1 MPAERFTKKANTPK
15 RKRQWQHVYDSAKK
29 AGASPGKAIRE
40 ANGVVKK
47 SARRRG
53 R

>member
-1 MPAERFTKKANTPK
+1 LPAERFTKKANTPK

-29 AGASPGKAIRE
+29 SGASPGKAIRE
-40 ANGVVKK
+40 ANGVVRK
-47 SARRRG
+47 SGRRRS